1 MRRREGA
8 MERAVGG
15 ARAIVAA
22 LLVACAAKPVV
33 APATPATPATP
44 PTTPT
49 EPAMRDPKPAAPE
62 PAAHVIVPAD
72 GEAQVGDLV
81 LTALELREEQY
92 DHQPGRGDVLVATLH
107 VRHKDEARLSREE
120 MSQQLPAL
128 VRVRSDDGE
137 RGTNW
142 NYLRLVV
149 TGGDRSA
156 IVLAVSRIP
165 TAASL
170 GGAAL
175 RLDANAG
182 SGTAAGLTVTV
193 LDVVEK
199 RKMEGTSMMR
209 VLLHVRPA
217 GAPAPALAAMQQQED
232 ALVRLTSDPG
242 EDIATWRGYRIG
254 YLGGWRTE
262 VELKVVPPGE

>member
-22 LLVACAAKPVV
+22 LLVACVAKPVV
-33 APATPATPATP
+33 APATPPTTPA
-44 PTTPT
+44 TPT

-62 PAAHVIVPAD
+62 PAVVIVPAD

-107 VRHKDEARLSREE
+107 VRHKDAARLSREE

-156 IVLAVSRIP
+156 IALAVSRIP

-175 RLDANAG
+175 KLDANAG

-199 RKMEGTSMMR
+199 RTMEGTSMMR

-232 ALVRLTSDPG
+232 ALVHLTSDPG